1 MYHCVPLYPHENLLV
16 RIIQFFFLVEYVFN
30 VASDKYF
37 LITQLYIIYSTVL
50 YTQFPLCIYI
60 YVYLVI
66 YTVQYYTDSLTIVS
80 DHQICLQ
87 HLQLIRNVAVADS
100 SFAAHL
106 LEIDVTG
113 EQRLAGDSTCYWRV
127 FRLEHL
133 KIIYRN
139 IEVSYGFLWFP

>member
-1 MYHCVPLYPHENLLV
+1 MY
-16 RIIQFFFLVEYVFN
+16 
-30 VASDKYF
+30 
-37 LITQLYIIYSTVL
+37 
-50 YTQFPLCIYI
+50 IYI

-133 KIIYRN
+133 QIIYRN
-139 IEVSYGFLWFP
+139 IEVSYGFLWFPMVSYGFLWFPMVSLRCSLLIMGMVWGSVGIIGP